1 MSSIIVVISFILDI
15 ITSNI
20 FPYMRENLSLLT
32 PLFVPVSIYLIY
44 PYYKSNNKYLNLT
57 IIIGFIYDIFMT
69 NYLPLN
75 SFLFFIIGLETIY
88 INKLF
93 KLNFITLLVFTILII
108 ISYELIEGILLYLTG
123 IIEIDIKEIIY
134 YITNSLLINVIYSL
148 IISNINIKKY
158 RNV

>member
-1 MSSIIVVISFILDI
+1 
-15 ITSNI
+15 
-20 FPYMRENLSLLT
+20 
-32 PLFVPVSIYLIY
+32 
-44 PYYKSNNKYLNLT
+44 
-57 IIIGFIYDIFMT
+57 MT

-123 IIEIDIKEIIY
+123 IIEIDLKEIIY

-158 RNV
+158 KNV

>member
-1 MSSIIVVISFILDI
+1 MSSIIVIISFILDI

-44 PYYKSNNKYLNLT
+44 PYYKSNNKYLILT

-69 NYLPLN
+69 NYLLLN

-93 KLNFITLLVFTILII
+93 KQNLFTSILFTILII
-108 ISYELIEGILLYLTG
+108 TSYELIEGVLLYLIG
-123 IIEIDIKEIIY
+123 IINIELKEIIY

-158 RNV
+158 KNV